1 MNPEIA
7 ANTGY
12 VLDRRHIEVS
22 LNAAKAIRETPAA
35 TPETIVGSI
44 SDLHRDD
51 PENLMDSNSDR
62 RITIRWFNGRREVNV
77 LIPLDAD
84 DYKRAI
90 DAHTN
95 GRQIRA
101 SGTLEQQGQTLTLRY
116 VLNLTIVEP
125 VP

>member
-1 MNPEIA
+1 VE
-7 ANTGY
+7 
-12 VLDRRHIEVS
+12 RRHIEVS
-22 LNAAKAIRETPAA
+22 LNAAKAIRETPAS

-51 PENLMDSNSDR
+51 PENLTDSNSDR
-62 RITIRWFNGRREVNV
+62 RTTIRWFNGRREVNV

-84 DYKRAI
+84 DYKPAI

-95 GRQIRA
+95 SRQIRP